1 MPLAQPPR
9 LYNPL
14 PRLLLT
20 QLVLLHLSV
29 PEMPTVTMDG
39 ALYPSMVMTSRLALS
54 LAQAQAL
61 LPAQVWG
68 RLGLALQAQALED
81 LPRAQDLAH
90 PA

>member
-20 QLVLLHLSV
+20 QLVLLLLSV
-29 PEMPTVTMDG
+29 PEMPTVTTDG
-39 ALYPSMVMTSRLALS
+39 ALYPSLVMTSRLALS
-54 LAQAQAL
+54 LAQAL